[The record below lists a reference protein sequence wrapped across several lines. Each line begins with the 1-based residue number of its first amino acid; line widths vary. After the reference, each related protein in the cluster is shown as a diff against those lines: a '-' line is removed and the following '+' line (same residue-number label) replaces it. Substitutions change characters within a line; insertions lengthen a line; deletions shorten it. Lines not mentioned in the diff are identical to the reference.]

1 LRWAAEIA
9 TRFNAGLSLVHA
21 NKGLEPNPGLPLDPE
36 WRFWVKRLARE
47 DIRELQN
54 GAGTRAEVW
63 LEPGNPLHAIPP
75 LADRLRADL
84 VVIGKS
90 PEKRF
95 LKDVRTLSYEIACR
109 TPCPV
114 ASV

>member
-1 LRWAAEIA
+1 MK
-9 TRFNAGLSLVHA
+9 RF
-21 NKGLEPNPGLPLDPE
+21 
-36 WRFWVKRLARE
+36 ARE
-47 DIRELQN
+47 DIRALQN
-54 GAGTRAEVW
+54 GAGTHADVW
-63 LEPGNPLHAIPP
+63 LEPGSPLHAIPP

-95 LKDVRTLSYEIACR
+95 LNDVRTLSYEIACR